1 MAKTILEAQIK
12 DIGYIFRADAPFDE
26 ALTQLRIRGVRCPIS
41 ARDLAYARIQE
52 GRGNSLGNNGSYT
65 KEGFLYLKNNP
76 VLLALNSP
84 LLSQR
89 LAKKAVQANKNGSY
103 FFTENEQ
110 AYEKAMAKAEKD
122 KDKKP
127 EKRKV
132 LILPDNKG
140 FSISENENFE
150 VLQGLLKDQAESYLD
165 FNGQNIP
172 VYLIDEN
179 NVNSGKGTLLT
190 QLWFSFLDSGSELD
204 GDGDLGYGYRVRGV
218 LSSAE
223 GTQKKSG
230 KTQIQVPKLPY
241 TQKQLDRISKIIQGV
256 REGRLPAS
264 NLEKA
269 LNFLET
275 IK

>member
-132 LILPDNKG
+132 LILPDNKS

-150 VLQGLLKDQAESYLD
+150 VLQGLLKDQAKDYLD
-165 FNGQNIP
+165 FNKQNIP
-172 VYLIDEN
+172 VYLIN
-179 NVNSGKGTLLT
+179 QGQINSGKGTLLT
-190 QLWFSFLDSGSELD
+190 QLWFGGLDYRSVLGGLNRN
-204 GDGDLGYGYRVRGV
+204 LGYLRVRGV
-218 LSSAE
+218 LNSAK
-223 GTQKKSG
+223 GTQSRELAQEVKVYTP
-230 KTQIQVPKLPY
+230 TQLK
-241 TQKQLDRISKIIQGV
+241 
-256 REGRLPAS
+256 
-264 NLEKA
+264 KA
-269 LNFLET
+269 LIKLKMSGLENQLLDAL
-275 IK
+275 K